1 MTMDLTEF
9 LSAEWKPALGCTE
22 PAAVAH
28 AASLAAAQGA
38 GGIREVRLV
47 VDPRTYK
54 NCHAVGLPNSGGRT
68 GILWALALGACLPD
82 PALGLGCFAA
92 VDAALL
98 AAARE
103 LVDRKVIRVEVD
115 TSRLELH
122 IDCTV
127 AREGGTGRAVLEVE
141 HTHLAR
147 LEADGTQ
154 VGGSP
159 ARAGAGGAPSVRARV
174 GAMGL
179 LELRKLAAELSGE
192 NRQRLR
198 EGAAFNLAMA
208 EHGVALLPEGF
219 VPPPGG
225 DPMARLSRLVAAGV
239 FARMSGEPLMVMSL
253 AGSGNKG
260 ITVAVPVTLWG
271 RAGGHAQARVD
282 EALAFGC
289 LVTSATTHRLGTLS
303 AVCGAANA
311 AGIGIALAILLLEG
325 ATPAQMDLAVANM
338 VGNVA
343 GMICDGAKIG
353 CAMKAMTGVDAAFR
367 SATLALAGFGIPAT
381 DGIVGMDGDDSL
393 VNLGRLAR
401 RGMTGVDAEVLEIMQ
416 AKL

>member
-1 MTMDLTEF
+1 MDLTEY
-9 LSAEWKPALGCTE
+9 LDAEWKPALGCTE

-28 AASLAAAQGA
+28 GASLAAAAGA
-38 GGIREVRLV
+38 GEVRRVRLV

-82 PALGLGCFAA
+82 PSLGLGCFAA
-92 VDAALL
+92 VDVAILE
-98 AAARE
+98 AAAGLIARE
-103 LVDRKVIRVEVD
+103 TIQVEVD
-115 TSRLELH
+115 PSRAELY
-122 IDCTV
+122 IDCAV
-127 AREGGTGRAVLEVE
+127 ACEGGTGRAVLEVE

-147 LEADGTQ
+147 LERDGVQ
-154 VGGSP
+154 VDGSP
-159 ARAGAGGAPSVRARV
+159 ARLGAEEAPSVRTTV

-179 LELRKLAAELSGE
+179 QELRKLATTLSEGD
-192 NRQRLR
+192 RQRLR

-208 EHGVALLPEGF
+208 EHGVSLLPAGF
-219 VPPPGG
+219 VPPPGQ
-225 DPMARLSRLVAAGV
+225 DLMTRLSRLVAAGV
-239 FARMSGEPLMVMSL
+239 FARMSGEPLMVVSL

-260 ITVAVPVTLWG
+260 ITVSVPVTLWG
-271 RAGGHAQARVD
+271 QAGGHAQARID

-289 LVTSATTHRLGTLS
+289 LVTTATTQRLGTLS

-367 SATLALAGFGIPAT
+367 SATLALADFGIPAT
-381 DGIVGMDGDDSL
+381 DGIVGGDGDASL
-393 VNLGRLAR
+393 ANLGRLAR

>member
-1 MTMDLTEF
+1 MNLTEY
-9 LSAEWKPALGCTE
+9 LDAEWKPALGCTE

-28 AASLAAAQGA
+28 AASLAAAQGTGEVRA
-38 GGIREVRLV
+38 VRLV

-82 PALGLGCFAA
+82 PSLGLGCFAG
-92 VDAALL
+92 VDAGVL
-98 AAARE
+98 AAAAE
-103 LVDRKVIRVEVD
+103 LLARKVIRVEVD
-115 TSRLELH
+115 PCRAELH

-127 AREGGTGRAVLEVE
+127 DREDGTGRAVLEVE
-141 HTHLAR
+141 HTHVAR
-147 LEADGTQ
+147 LEANGAV
-154 VGGSP
+154 VGGAP
-159 ARAGAGGAPSVRARV
+159 ARIGSEGAPSVRATV
-174 GAMGL
+174 GTMGL
-179 LELRKLAAELSGE
+179 QELRKVAATLSDE
-192 NRQRLR
+192 DRRRLR

-208 EHGVALLPEGF
+208 EHGVSLLPAGF
-219 VPPPGG
+219 VPPPGS
-225 DPMARLSRLVAAGV
+225 DLMTRLSRLVAAGV
-239 FARMSGEPLMVMSL
+239 FARMSGVPLMVVSL

-260 ITVAVPVTLWG
+260 ITVSVPVTLWG
-271 RAGGHAQARVD
+271 RAGGHPQARID
-282 EALAFGC
+282 EALAFAC
-289 LVTSATTHRLGTLS
+289 LVTTATTQQLGTLS

-325 ATPAQMDLAVANM
+325 ANPGQMDLAVANM

-367 SATLALAGFGIPAT
+367 SATLALADFGIPAT
-381 DGIVGMDGDDSL
+381 DGIVGVDGDASL
-393 VNLGRLAR
+393 ANLGRLAR
-401 RGMTGVDAEVLEIMQ
+401 QGMTGVDAEVLEIMQ

>member
-1 MTMDLTEF
+1 MDLTEY
-9 LSAEWKPALGCTE
+9 LDAEWKPALGCTE

-28 AASLAAAQGA
+28 AASLAAAQGTGA
-38 GGIREVRLV
+38 IRGVRLV

-82 PALGLGCFAA
+82 PSLGLGCFAGVDVA
-92 VDAALL
+92 VL
-98 AAARE
+98 AAAADLIARE
-103 LVDRKVIRVEVD
+103 AIRVEVD
-115 TSRLELH
+115 PSRAELH
-122 IDCTV
+122 IGCTV
-127 AREGGTGRAVLEVE
+127 DRERGTGRAVLEVE
-141 HTHLAR
+141 HTHIAR
-147 LEADGTQ
+147 LEANGVL
-154 VGGSP
+154 VGGTPVQS
-159 ARAGAGGAPSVRARV
+159 GAEGATSVRATV

-179 LELRKLAAELSGE
+179 QELRKLAATLSE
-192 NRQRLR
+192 EDRQRLR
-198 EGAAFNLAMA
+198 DGAAFNLAMA
-208 EHGVALLPEGF
+208 EHGVSLLPAGF
-219 VPPPGG
+219 VPPPGQ
-225 DPMARLSRLVAAGV
+225 DLMARLSRLVAAGV
-239 FARMSGEPLMVMSL
+239 FARMSGEPLMVVSL

-260 ITVAVPVTLWG
+260 ITVSVPVTAWG
-271 RAGGHAQARVD
+271 RAGGHPQAHID

-289 LVTSATTHRLGTLS
+289 LVTSATTQRLGTLS

-381 DGIVGMDGDDSL
+381 DGIVGTDGDDSL